1 VRNITSQH
9 KSYEGKPAAHGTF
22 PALFPAPLRGPRIA
36 MRSPARAGVRGPGSL
51 RGHRPG
57 LTHRKISLSANFG
70 TRPDQAA
77 ERDVS

>member
-57 LTHRKISLSANFG
+57 LTHRKFRSAQIWHASRPSG
-70 TRPDQAA
+70 RTRCIL
-77 ERDVS
+77 